1 VLGAHLLAGR
11 TRDRMRDRMSAVD
24 REKHPEGAK
33 RERPAHRHLADPQAP
48 MVLELRPGDR
58 FGAYDVLD
66 VLGRGAFAAVYRV
79 RAPQLAEPAAL
90 KVSLEPVLD
99 AATAHRALR
108 EISVLRSL
116 TNAHVVRVHDA
127 GRDDAGHVFMLMD
140 ELEGAQLDVWH
151 DFDTPMPPG
160 QALWVV
166 HQACLG
172 LAEAHTR
179 GIVHRDIK
187 PENLWVEPDQNVRVI
202 DFGLARAWD
211 AASTVGVGVTLSGML
226 VGTPRYMQPEQI
238 KGVPLTPASDVYS
251 LVSILYELLTGCS
264 VYFADRPW
272 SEVRE
277 AYRDDPVTWIA
288 AHAREPVVPL
298 SRYPECAGLPEA
310 VHALVMRGLAKDP
323 AERFADA
330 RALGN
335 ALGQALHYELGAV
348 SGAIVRLRHP
358 WGGHE
363 DLLLLP
369 GSHRLGR
376 GDFCEL
382 VLRDA
387 GVAEQEAV
395 LEWAGPPE
403 LPEVHA
409 LCDGER
415 VRVGGRALAQDERRR
430 LGRDEPL
437 EVGASSLRV
446 LQVEP

>member
-1 VLGAHLLAGR
+1 
-11 TRDRMRDRMSAVD
+11 M
-24 REKHPEGAK
+24 
-33 RERPAHRHLADPQAP
+33 
-48 MVLELRPGDR
+48 ELRPGDR
-58 FGAYDVLD
+58 FGPYEVLD
-66 VLGRGAFAAVYRV
+66 VLGSGAFAAVYRV

-90 KVSLEPVLD
+90 KVSLQPVLD
-99 AATAHRALR
+99 AATARRALR

-140 ELEGAQLDVWH
+140 ELEGAQLDHWH
-151 DFDTPMPPG
+151 DFDQALPPG

-172 LAEAHTR
+172 LAEAHAR

-187 PENLWVEPDQNVRVI
+187 PENLWVELDQNVKVI

-211 AASTVGVGVTLSGML
+211 AESTVGVGVTLDGML

-238 KGVPLTPASDVYS
+238 HGVPLTPASDVYS
-251 LVSILYELLTGCS
+251 LTTILYELLTGHS
-264 VYFADRPW
+264 VYFADRRF

-277 AYRDDPVTWIA
+277 AYRDEPVAWIA
-288 AHAREPVVPL
+288 AHVRTPIVPL
-298 SRYPECAGLPEA
+298 SHYREGASLPA
-310 VHALVMRGLAKDP
+310 ALHELVARGLAKDP

-335 ALGQALHYELGAV
+335 ALGEVLHYDLGAV
-348 SGAIVRLRHP
+348 SGAILRLTHP
-358 WGGHE
+358 WDGHE

-376 GDFCEL
+376 APYCEV
-382 VLRDA
+382 VLQDA
-387 GVAEQEAV
+387 ELEEAHAV
-395 LEWAGPPE
+395 LEWSGPPD

-409 LCDGER
+409 LHDDGR
-415 VRVGGRALAQDERRR
+415 VKVGGHALAKSERRM
-430 LGRDEPL
+430 LGRDEVL
-437 EVGASSLRV
+437 EVAGSSLRLV
-446 LQVEP
+446 FP

>member
-1 VLGAHLLAGR
+1 
-11 TRDRMRDRMSAVD
+11 M
-24 REKHPEGAK
+24 E
-33 RERPAHRHLADPQAP
+33 
-48 MVLELRPGDR
+48 LELRPGDR
-58 FGAYDVLD
+58 FGAYEVLD
-66 VLGRGAFAAVYRV
+66 VLGRGAFAWVVRV
-79 RAPQLAEPAAL
+79 RAPQLPEPAAL
-90 KVSLEPVLD
+90 KVSLRPVLD
-99 AATAHRALR
+99 AATARRALR

-127 GRDDAGHVFMLMD
+127 GRDEAGHVFMLMD
-140 ELEGAQLDVWH
+140 ELEGAQLDEWH
-151 DFDTPMPPG
+151 DFDEAMPPG
-160 QALWVV
+160 QALWVA

-172 LAEAHTR
+172 LAEAHAR

-187 PENLWVEPDQNVRVI
+187 PENLWVEPDQNVKVI

-211 AASTVGVGVTLSGML
+211 AESTVGVGVTLDGML

-238 KGVPLTPASDVYS
+238 LGVPLTPASDVYS
-251 LVSILYELLTGCS
+251 LVTVLYELLTGRS
-264 VYFADRPW
+264 VYFADRRW

-277 AYRDDPVTWIA
+277 AYRDDPVAWIA

-298 SRYPECAGLPEA
+298 ERYPEGAALPEA
-310 VHALVMRGLAKDP
+310 VRALVLRGLAKDP

-330 RALGN
+330 RALGH
-335 ALGQALHYELGAV
+335 ALAQALHYDLGAV
-348 SGAIVRLRHP
+348 AGAIVQLRHP

-376 GDFCEL
+376 GSFCEL

-387 GVAEQEAV
+387 DVEEHEAV

-409 LCDGER
+409 LCDGGR
-415 VRVGGRALAQDERRR
+415 VRVGGRPLAAGERRR

-437 EVGASSLRV
+437 EVGGSALR
-446 LQVEP
+446 LSQVDA